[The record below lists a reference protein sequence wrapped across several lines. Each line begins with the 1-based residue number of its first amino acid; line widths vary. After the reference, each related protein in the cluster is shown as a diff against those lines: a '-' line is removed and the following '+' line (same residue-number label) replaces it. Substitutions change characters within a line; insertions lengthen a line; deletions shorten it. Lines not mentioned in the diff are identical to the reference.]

1 MLLYRK
7 SFIVICVA
15 FLMLLAVVTQ
25 SQTQESIPLR
35 STATTDQQA
44 LNQASPIKMAL
55 AVPSA
60 DAERSSKFNRE
71 SITQQQSVISLGL
84 NNGELLK
91 LRARLGQRLVVDQE
105 DYEALLLNSI
115 VSFQLGNRQ
124 AAIDELSQLS
134 QRAPEFHLAHL
145 VRADFLASRSGT
157 LTDVGSSGLLDRSA
171 QVDEKMDALRHE
183 ARMRIQASIEPLAQ
197 GKVPLQLLNLS
208 NKIQTALI
216 VDKSRHR
223 IYVFQRES
231 ANEPARL
238 IRDFYISTGRK
249 QGNKKIEGDL
259 RTPEGVYF
267 ITSWIPDN
275 ELPEKYGVGAFPTN
289 YPNALDRKLGK
300 TGDGIWLHGTDR
312 IYYSRPPLDSEG
324 CVVLS
329 NLDLNKIKHLIKPG
343 QTPMIITDKVEWV
356 DELQWNQ
363 VRSQVLKSIER
374 WRLDWESLDVE
385 RYLSHYADEFW
396 SGRHDIHSWRQY
408 KSRIARQK
416 TYQKIG
422 LGELSLFYYPEQASS
437 GKPMVV
443 ARFVQ
448 KYQSNNYKGEVR
460 KRIYLGRE
468 AGDWQILY
476 EGR

>member
-1 MLLYRK
+1 
-7 SFIVICVA
+7 
-15 FLMLLAVVTQ
+15 MLLAVVSQ
-25 SQTQESIPLR
+25 SQTQGQIQL
-35 STATTDQQA
+35 ANTDQQA
-44 LNQASPIKMAL
+44 LRQSATVKVAL
-55 AVPSA
+55 VSPSA
-60 DAERSSKFNRE
+60 ILTPKLNTELE
-71 SITQQQSVISLGL
+71 IQSVTGLGL
-84 NNGELLK
+84 NNNDLLK
-91 LRARLGQRLVVDQE
+91 LRTRLNRRLVADRE
-105 DYEALLLNSI
+105 DYEAQLLNGM
-115 VSFQLGNRQ
+115 VSFQLGDTQ
-124 AAIDELSQLS
+124 AAINTLTELS

-145 VRADFLASRSGT
+145 VKADFIASR
-157 LTDVGSSGLLDRSA
+157 LSSTPDISYSRLLDQNPRISA
-171 QVDEKMDALRHE
+171 KLKALRYEEKM
-183 ARMRIQASIEPLAQ
+183 RILANVKPLQ
-197 GKVPLQLLNLS
+197 SNKVPLQLLNLS

-231 ANEPARL
+231 ANAPAKL

-275 ELPEKYGVGAFPTN
+275 ELPEKYGIGAFPTN

-324 CVVLS
+324 CVVIS
-329 NLDLNKIKHLIKPG
+329 NLDLKKITHLIKPG

-356 DELQWNQ
+356 DEQQWNQ

-374 WRLDWESLDVE
+374 WRLDWESLDVD
-385 RYLSHYADEFW
+385 RYLSHYADNFW

-408 KSRIARQK
+408 KSRIAKQK
-416 TYQKIG
+416 TYQKID
-422 LGELSLFYYPEQASS
+422 LAELSLFYYPERASS

-443 ARFVQ
+443 ARFIQ
-448 KYQSNNYKGEVR
+448 KYQSNNYNGEVR
-460 KRIYLGRE
+460 KRIYLAKQ
-468 AGDWQILY
+468 AGDWRILY

>member
-1 MLLYRK
+1 
-7 SFIVICVA
+7 
-15 FLMLLAVVTQ
+15 MLLAVVSQ
-25 SQTQESIPLR
+25 SQTQETSSANKSKPAMDSVQSKNGSGLINK
-35 STATTDQQA
+35 SGKHDSKQ
-44 LNQASPIKMAL
+44 AL
-55 AVPSA
+55 AVNVALATPSSHLKTDANHQPSIQSHSMELNA
-60 DAERSSKFNRE
+60 D
-71 SITQQQSVISLGL
+71 
-84 NNGELLK
+84 ELLT
-91 LRARLGQRLVVDQE
+91 LRTRLNKRLVADQE
-105 DYEALLLNSI
+105 DYEASLLNSI
-115 VSFQLGNRQ
+115 VSFQLGETQ
-124 AAIDELSQLS
+124 SAIDELTQLA
-134 QRAPEFHLAHL
+134 QKAPEFHLAHL
-145 VRADFLASRSGT
+145 VRADFLASHFSSN
-157 LTDVGSSGLLDRSA
+157 TDIGNPELLEPA
-171 QVDEKMDALRHE
+171 KGVNEKLIALRHE
-183 ARMRIQASIEPLAQ
+183 AQMRILANVKPQAVD
-197 GKVPLQLLNLS
+197 KVPLQLLNMS
-208 NKIQTALI
+208 NKTQTALV

-231 ANEPARL
+231 ANAPAKL
-238 IRDFYISTGRK
+238 IRDFYVSTGRK

-267 ITSWIPDN
+267 ITSWIPDS
-275 ELPEKYGVGAFPTN
+275 ELPEKYGMGAFPTN

-329 NLDLNKIKHLIKPG
+329 NLDLKKISHLIKPG
-343 QTPMIITDKVEWV
+343 QTPMIITDKIEWV
-356 DELQWNQ
+356 DEQQWNQ

-374 WRLDWESLDVE
+374 WRLDWESLDVD

-396 SGRHDIHSWRQY
+396 SGRHDIHSWREY
-408 KSRIARQK
+408 KSRVAKQK

-443 ARFVQ
+443 ARFIQ

-460 KRIYLGRE
+460 KRIYLGKEEDNWR
-468 AGDWQILY
+468 ILY